1 MVWPKIKMPALFDY
15 FAPERRPLSIH
26 MDTPQTATIA
36 TPRQLEEIRV
46 KRINTARIVKDTIF
60 ISLGIMSATFG
71 LKGFL
76 LPDGFLDGGAVG
88 ISLLINATTGFNL
101 SYLIVL
107 INIPFILIGYTQVS
121 KIFAIKTLA
130 AIVALAICVAIFD
143 FPVITHDKLLISF
156 FGGFFLGLGI
166 GLSIRGGSVLDGT
179 EVLAIY
185 TSRVSALTVGD
196 FILILNILIFSVAAY
211 LLNIE
216 TALYAIL
223 TYLVASKIVDF
234 VVHGIEEYTSVIIV
248 SQKSDE
254 IKRAIIEK
262 MGRGVTVLKGR
273 SGYGKQGH
281 REHDIDVLYTVI
293 TRLELQKLKT
303 EIAKLDAEAFVVE
316 NSVNDIKGGMIKK
329 RPLTD

>member
-1 MVWPKIKMPALFDY
+1 
-15 FAPERRPLSIH
+15 
-26 MDTPQTATIA
+26 MDTPETATIA
-36 TPRQLEEIRV
+36 TPQELDQIRI
-46 KRINTARIVKDTIF
+46 RRLHLARVIKDTFF
-60 ISLGIMSATFG
+60 ISLGILSATFG

-88 ISLLINATTGFNL
+88 ISLLVNALTGINL
-101 SYLIVL
+101 SYLIIA

-121 KIFAIKTLA
+121 KIFAVKTLA
-130 AIVALAICVAIFD
+130 AIIALAICVAVMD
-143 FPVITHDKLLISF
+143 FPLITHDKLLISF

-185 TSRVSALTVGD
+185 TSRISALTVGD

-248 SQKSDE
+248 SRKSDD
-254 IKRAIIEK
+254 IKKAIIEK
-262 MGRGVTVLKGR
+262 MGRGVTILKGK
-273 SGYGKQGH
+273 SGYGKEGH
-281 REHDIDVLYTVI
+281 REKDIDVIYTVI

-303 EIAKLDAEAFVVE
+303 EIAKLDEKAFVVE
-316 NSVNDIKGGMIKK
+316 NSVNDINGGMIKK
-329 RPLTD
+329 RQLTH

>member
-1 MVWPKIKMPALFDY
+1 
-15 FAPERRPLSIH
+15 
-26 MDTPQTATIA
+26 MDTPQTATVA
-36 TPRQLEEIRV
+36 TAHELNQLRIRRLHLTRV
-46 KRINTARIVKDTIF
+46 VKDTFF
-60 ISLGIMSATFG
+60 ISLGILSATFG

-88 ISLLINATTGFNL
+88 ISLLVNALTGINL
-101 SYLIVL
+101 SYLIVA

-130 AIVALAICVAIFD
+130 AIIALAVCVALMD
-143 FPVITHDKLLISF
+143 FPLITHDKLLIAF

-185 TSRVSALTVGD
+185 TSRISALTVGD

-248 SQKSDE
+248 SRKSDD
-254 IKRAIIEK
+254 IKNAIIEK
-262 MGRGVTVLKGR
+262 MGRGVTILKGK
-273 SGYGKQGH
+273 SGYGKEGH
-281 REHDIDVLYTVI
+281 REKDIDVIYTVI

-303 EIAKLDAEAFVVE
+303 EIAKLDEKAFVVE

-329 RPLTD
+329 RPLTH

>member
-1 MVWPKIKMPALFDY
+1 MNTAQPGVVA
-15 FAPERRPLSIH
+15 
-26 MDTPQTATIA
+26 TPQE
-36 TPRQLEEIRV
+36 LNEIRV
-46 KRINTARIVKDTIF
+46 RRINLARIIKDTFF
-60 ISLGIMSATFG
+60 ISLGIISATFG

-88 ISLLINATTGFNL
+88 ISLLINALTGINL
-101 SYLIVL
+101 SYLIIIV
-107 INIPFILIGYTQVS
+107 NIPFILIGYTQVS
-121 KIFAIKTLA
+121 RMFAIKTLV
-130 AIVALAICVAIFD
+130 AIVALAICVALID
-143 FPVITHDKLLISF
+143 FPLITHDKLLISF

-185 TSRVSALTVGD
+185 TSRNTALTVGD
-196 FILILNILIFSVAAY
+196 FILMLNIVIFSVAAY

-248 SQKSDE
+248 SLKSDL
-254 IKRAIIEK
+254 IKQAIIEK
-262 MGRGVTVLKGR
+262 MGRGVTVLKGK

-281 REHDIDVLYTVI
+281 RETDIDVLYTVI

-303 EIAKLDAEAFVVE
+303 EIAKLDEEAFVVE

-329 RPLTD
+329 RPLTH

>member
-1 MVWPKIKMPALFDY
+1 MNTPEPAT
-15 FAPERRPLSIH
+15 IT
-26 MDTPQTATIA
+26 TPQQRNAT
-36 TPRQLEEIRV
+36 RIR
-46 KRINTARIVKDTIF
+46 RIHTTRIIKDTFF
-60 ISLGIMSATFG
+60 ISLGILSAAFG

-88 ISLLINATTGFNL
+88 ISLLINALTGMNL
-101 SYLIVL
+101 SLLIVL
-107 INIPFILIGYTQVS
+107 VNIPFILIGYTQVS
-121 KIFAIKTLA
+121 KIFAVKTLV
-130 AIVALAICVAIFD
+130 AIIALAICVEIID
-143 FPVITHDKLLISF
+143 FPLITHDKLLISF

-185 TSRVSALTVGD
+185 TSRKTALTVGD
-196 FILILNILIFSVAAY
+196 FILILNIIIFSVAAY

-248 SQKSDE
+248 SNKSHL
-254 IKRAIIEK
+254 IKKAIIEK
-262 MGRGVTVLKGR
+262 MGRGVTVLKGK

-281 REHDIDVLYTVI
+281 READIDVLYTVI

-303 EIAKLDAEAFVVE
+303 EIAKLDEEAFVVE

>member
-1 MVWPKIKMPALFDY
+1 
-15 FAPERRPLSIH
+15 
-26 MDTPQTATIA
+26 MDTSQTATVA
-36 TPRQLEEIRV
+36 TAHELNQLRIR
-46 KRINTARIVKDTIF
+46 RLHLARVVKDTFF
-60 ISLGIMSATFG
+60 ISLGILSATFG

-88 ISLLINATTGFNL
+88 ISLLVNALTGINL
-101 SYLIVL
+101 SYLIVA

-130 AIVALAICVAIFD
+130 AIIALAICVALMD
-143 FPVITHDKLLISF
+143 FPLITHDKLLIAF

-166 GLSIRGGSVLDGT
+166 GLSIRGGRVLDGT

-185 TSRVSALTVGD
+185 TSRISALTVGD

-248 SQKSDE
+248 SRKSDD
-254 IKRAIIEK
+254 IKNAIIEK
-262 MGRGVTVLKGR
+262 MGRGVTILKGK
-273 SGYGKQGH
+273 SGYGKEGH
-281 REHDIDVLYTVI
+281 REKDIDVIYTVI

-303 EIAKLDAEAFVVE
+303 EIAKLDEKAFVVE
-316 NSVNDIKGGMIKK
+316 NSVNEIKGGMIKK
-329 RPLTD
+329 RPLTH